1 MVHKAPYKQEP
12 VSLINKTCPYII
24 RERMSEYESNV
35 TVWLVLDNYKT
46 TTDCLAEESM
56 VAPVELIACD
66 RFYSK
71 PIDLLQ

>member
-1 MVHKAPYKQEP
+1 MVHKAPHKQEP
-12 VSLINKTCPYII
+12 VSLINKTFAYII

-35 TVWLVLDNYKT
+35 TVWLLLDNYKT
-46 TTDCLAEESM
+46 TTDCLAEESL

-71 PIDLLQ
+71 PIDPLQ